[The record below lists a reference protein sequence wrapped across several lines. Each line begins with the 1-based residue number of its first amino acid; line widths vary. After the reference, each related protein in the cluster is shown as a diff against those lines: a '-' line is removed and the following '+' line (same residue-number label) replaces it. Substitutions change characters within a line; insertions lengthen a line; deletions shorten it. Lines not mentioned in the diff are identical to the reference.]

1 MIDKQ
6 TRVLLPAWCWKDAKS
21 TDEVKKNVLKY
32 INPKRYPGYRVL
44 KVSKGFAIC
53 ERGEVDV

>member
-1 MIDKQ
+1 MINTQSK
-6 TRVLLPAWCWKDAKS
+6 VLLPAWCWKDAKS
-21 TDEVKKNVLKY
+21 TEEVKQNVLKY

-53 ERGEVDV
+53 EREM

>member
-6 TRVLLPAWCWKDAKS
+6 TRVLLPQWVWQEANS
-21 TDEVKKNVLKY
+21 TDEVKQNVLKY

-53 ERGEVDV
+53 EREM

>member
-1 MIDKQ
+1 MINTQ
-6 TRVLLPAWCWKDAKS
+6 TRVVLPGWCLRGADQEEIKQ
-21 TDEVKKNVLKY
+21 NVLKY

-53 ERGEVDV
+53 EREM

>member
-1 MIDKQ
+1 MIINQSK
-6 TRVLLPAWCWKDAKS
+6 VLLPAWCWKDAKS
-21 TDEVKKNVLKY
+21 TDEVKQNVLKY

-53 ERGEVDV
+53 EREM

>member
-1 MIDKQ
+1 MINKQ
-6 TRVLLPAWCWKDAKS
+6 SKVLLPQWVWQEANS
-21 TDEVKKNVLKY
+21 TDEIKQNVLKY

-53 ERGEVDV
+53 EREET

>member
-6 TRVLLPAWCWKDAKS
+6 SKVLLPAWCWKDAKS
-21 TDEVKKNVLKY
+21 TDEIKQNVLKY

-44 KVSKGFAIC
+44 KVLKGFAIC
-53 ERGEVDV
+53 EREEM

>member
-1 MIDKQ
+1 MINQ
-6 TRVLLPAWCWKDAKS
+6 TTNVLLPAWCWEKAKNN
-21 TDEVKKNVLKY
+21 DEVKKNVLKY

-53 ERGEVDV
+53 ERE

>member
-1 MIDKQ
+1 MIGKQ
-6 TRVLLPAWCWKDAKS
+6 SKVLLPAWCWKDAKS
-21 TDEVKKNVLKY
+21 TDEVKQNVLKY

-53 ERGEVDV
+53 EREET

>member
-1 MIDKQ
+1 MIEKQ
-6 TRVLLPAWCWKDAKS
+6 SKVLLPQWVWQEANS
-21 TDEVKKNVLKY
+21 TDEVKQNVLKY
-32 INPKRYPGYRVL
+32 INPRRYPGYRVL

>member
-6 TRVLLPAWCWKDAKS
+6 SKVLLPQWVWQEANS
-21 TDEVKKNVLKY
+21 TDEVKKNVMKY

-53 ERGEVDV
+53 ERE